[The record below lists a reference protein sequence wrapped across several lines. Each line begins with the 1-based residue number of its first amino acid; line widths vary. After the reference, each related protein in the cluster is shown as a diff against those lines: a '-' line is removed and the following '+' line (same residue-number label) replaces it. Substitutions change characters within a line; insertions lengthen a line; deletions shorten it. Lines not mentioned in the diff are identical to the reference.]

1 LAHYPSPFVTA
12 SSSVDTQRAV
22 SEKKAVVAGRA
33 YFLPATAV
41 AHRKTPDS
49 CRRWKGLSLG
59 GPAWHRC
66 RSRQVLAAAQDF
78 GGIHQD
84 PVGIHQDSGGI
95 HRDPGGIHRD
105 PGDIHHQAADQVRLA
120 CAWDTQ
126 AEAGTDRHM
135 GPGHE
140 AHQVRPACA
149 LDTQAEAGN
158 DRHSGPRVED
168 SSQPHFWGSTSP
180 RPASQQSDRW
190 CQAACYAACV
200 SQSVS
205 SSLSSPCCS
214 HRKRTRKDPPQRS
227 RKARRR
233 SQTRLSTS
241 RGCCQ
246 S

>member
-1 LAHYPSPFVTA
+1 M
-12 SSSVDTQRAV
+12 
-22 SEKKAVVAGRA
+22 
-33 YFLPATAV
+33 
-41 AHRKTPDS
+41 
-49 CRRWKGLSLG
+49 
-59 GPAWHRC
+59 
-66 RSRQVLAAAQDF
+66 LAAAQDF

-84 PVGIHQDSGGI
+84 PVGIHRDSGGI

-158 DRHSGPRVED
+158 DRHSGPGGYSETTIVKDNETLGAMARTRAQTD
-168 SSQPHFWGSTSP
+168 HSSPPSHALRAPTKVLDAHPRHFTF
-180 RPASQQSDRW
+180 ASGAS
-190 CQAACYAACV
+190 
-200 SQSVS
+200 SLES
-205 SSLSSPCCS
+205 SSSDHVSFL
-214 HRKRTRKDPPQRS
+214 RS
-227 RKARRR
+227 LCKVPLFVFM
-233 SQTRLSTS
+233 SNNTTS
-241 RGCCQ
+241 RTFLVIIF